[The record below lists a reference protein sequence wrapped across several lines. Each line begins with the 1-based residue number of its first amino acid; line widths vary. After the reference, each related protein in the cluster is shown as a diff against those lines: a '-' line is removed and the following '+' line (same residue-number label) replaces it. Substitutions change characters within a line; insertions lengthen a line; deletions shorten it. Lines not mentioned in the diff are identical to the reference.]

1 MIPFAGCKSKPQP
14 RANRNDRYILRR
26 SGRAELAARIRPL
39 RALKS
44 SRYIQSYFVHSAS
57 RDPRFPPRIPPAK
70 YFANI
75 ALTTILLCLPL
86 GLDFIWIL
94 LPPFRRFP
102 HEYVE

>member
-26 SGRAELAARIRPL
+26 SGRAELAAHIRPL

-44 SRYIQSYFVHSAS
+44 SRYIQSHFVHSAS
-57 RDPRFPPRIPPAK
+57 RDPRFPPRIPLAK

-75 ALTTILLCLPL
+75 ALATILLCLPS

-94 LPPFRRFP
+94 LPPLRHPARG
-102 HEYVE
+102 YAK